1 MGGGLVDGTLQ
12 EDPEELVTAPGA
24 GVLFG
29 NEEVGICD
37 I

>member
-1 MGGGLVDGTLQ
+1 MDASLQ
-12 EDPEELVTAPGA
+12 EDPEELMGTAPGA